1 MNKTLICG
9 WPVRPLVSYLWLIP
23 VETHIFHHLLL
34 IFQFF
39 LRLFWKF
46 YFLVKYLAG
55 ELIGESTFMKVLNG
69 LNETINVVLEY
80 LKDAKVIISIPLTII
95 CFSYTYFCDVQEHGQ
110 NKGNDLLASVRVVG
124 RYALCI
130 LSHPCLYRAQ
140 SRLCQLTNF
149 F

>member
-1 MNKTLICG
+1 
-9 WPVRPLVSYLWLIP
+9 
-23 VETHIFHHLLL
+23 
-34 IFQFF
+34 
-39 LRLFWKF
+39 
-46 YFLVKYLAG
+46 
-55 ELIGESTFMKVLNG
+55 MKVLNG

-149 F
+149 FFLKKIVVRKEDQVLFIIDPLSSNACFCMWIAVLIIKLMSIVIIFLVMCTVSIPPFNWI